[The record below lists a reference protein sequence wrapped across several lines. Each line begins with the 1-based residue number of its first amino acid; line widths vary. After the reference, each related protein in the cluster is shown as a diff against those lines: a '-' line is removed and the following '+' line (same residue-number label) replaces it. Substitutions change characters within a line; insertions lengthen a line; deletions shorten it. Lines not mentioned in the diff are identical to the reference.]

1 MFRIGRWILGFN
13 LLVALLLGGWFL
25 AQPDERRHDVGRL
38 VTNAIHRDKKVS
50 AIDVAWDV
58 WQLYYADSATATIAS
73 GDKALVYGGAPRL
86 SGLATG
92 TPLRVLTN
100 SGYAVG
106 YYEAKGNPAWVAYRI
121 RDQVTIPKPAERPE
135 QFEIDRRTMARISPD
150 DYTGSGYDR
159 GHLAPNYAIA
169 TRFGPAAQ
177 KETFLMSNITPQ
189 RHALNDGLWK
199 ELEMKIAT
207 SYPARYGEIWVFAGP
222 VFGAGSHQ
230 LRGGVFVPDAFYMI
244 IIDEQERQLRTLSVI
259 LPQAASALEG
269 WSNYV
274 TTIGEIERRTRLDF
288 LHELDDAAEKQIE
301 QQHASRLW

>member
-1 MFRIGRWILGFN
+1 
-13 LLVALLLGGWFL
+13 
-25 AQPDERRHDVGRL
+25 
-38 VTNAIHRDKKVS
+38 
-50 AIDVAWDV
+50 
-58 WQLYYADSATATIAS
+58 
-73 GDKALVYGGAPRL
+73 
-86 SGLATG
+86 
-92 TPLRVLTN
+92 
-100 SGYAVG
+100 
-106 YYEAKGNPAWVAYRI
+106 
-121 RDQVTIPKPAERPE
+121 
-135 QFEIDRRTMARISPD
+135 
-150 DYTGSGYDR
+150 
-159 GHLAPNYAIA
+159 
-169 TRFGPAAQ
+169 
-177 KETFLMSNITPQ
+177 MSNITPQ

-222 VFGAGSHQ
+222 VFGAASHQ

-244 IIDEQERQLRTLSVI
+244 IIDEQEGKLRTLSVI